1 MRSRAFDLVSMPR
14 FIRRTGGPAV
24 IAALTL
30 VVLQYW
36 WCCSTGARRT
46 VGFEVVGGHA
56 SLLAPG

>member
-36 WCCSTGARRT
+36 GASHCGVRCGRRH
-46 VGFEVVGGHA
+46 V
-56 SLLAPG
+56 SQLAPG